1 MWKWGHPNEILDPAS
16 WIGAHLRH
24 PPKKKKK
31 SVEKREEI
39 MKSSE
44 TDKFLEG

>member
-24 PPKKKKK
+24 PPKKKK

-44 TDKFLEG
+44 SDKFLEG